1 MRPITMF
8 RQKPYEDIFMLLSK
22 NFRKYYVKYGLYFL
36 LGIAVLIAVDWFQ
49 LDIPKLVGGI
59 IDTLK
64 TADPDTQ
71 MIEQSIITIG
81 LIAAGITLGRFIWR
95 YTIFGASRRI
105 EFELRNVMFNHATK
119 LSQSFY
125 SQEKVGGLMTYFIND
140 LEAVRMS
147 FGPGILMLI
156 DGLMLGGFALY
167 RMANLNLN
175 LTIYATIPMVGLTI
189 ALVIIRKRI
198 TKRFKERQE
207 SVEKLSDFTQENFS
221 GITVIKAFVR
231 ELKEAMLFRN
241 RNLDLYDKNIGF
253 MKFIIIVNIAIS
265 TAINLVILVII
276 VLGSLLVIRHEEVGL
291 TSGQLTEYLGYF
303 FTLIWPTMA
312 LSQFVNIQSQAKAS
326 ADRIEKFLN
335 HPLDVND
342 LPDAKDISNLR
353 GSLKVTNLTFTY
365 PDGDSPVL
373 KDVSFEIKRGEMVG
387 ILGRTGSGKSSLVD
401 LFLRIYN
408 LEKNM
413 IYLDGHDLMDL
424 SIHSVRH
431 TMGYVPQDN
440 FLFSDTITNNIG
452 FSIEQPKED
461 DVIESAKLAD
471 VYENIIDFK
480 EGFNTILGER
490 GVTVSGGQKQRISI
504 ARALTKNPEILI
516 LDDSVSAV
524 DTKTEEAIIKN
535 LHQIRKGK
543 TTIFIAHRISTVK
556 RMDKIILLDQ
566 GEVVAI
572 GSHHELL
579 KTSPLYQD
587 MVKRQTLETIV
598 QGGDIIHEGL

>member
-1 MRPITMF
+1 MI
-8 RQKPYEDIFMLLSK
+8 MLLSK
-22 NFRKYYVKYGLYFL
+22 NFRMYYWKYALYFI
-36 LGIAVLIAVDWFQ
+36 LGIAVLILVDWLQ
-49 LDIPKLVGGI
+49 LDIPKLVGSI
-59 IDTLK
+59 IDMLK
-64 TADPDTQ
+64 SENIDVE
-71 MIEQSIITIG
+71 MIKSSIYRIG
-81 LIAAGITLGRFIWR
+81 ILALSITLGRFLWR

-105 EFELRNVMFNHATK
+105 EYELRNVMFGHASK

-140 LEAVRMS
+140 LEAIRMS

-167 RMANLNLN
+167 RMANLNLK
-175 LTIYATIPMVGLTI
+175 LTIYAAIPMTLLTI
-189 ALVIIRKRI
+189 ALVFIRKTI
-198 TKRFKERQE
+198 TKRFKARQE

-231 ELKEAMLFRN
+231 EVKEAMLFRIK
-241 RNLDLYDKNIGF
+241 NLDLYDKNINF
-253 MKFIIIVNIAIS
+253 MKYIIIINIAIGV
-265 TAINLVILVII
+265 ALNVVILVII
-276 VLGSLLVIRHEEVGL
+276 VLGSLLVINHEEAGL
-291 TSGQLTEYLGYF
+291 TAGQLTEYLGYF

-312 LSQFVNIQSQAKAS
+312 LSQFINIQSQAKAS
-326 ADRIEKFLN
+326 AMRIEKFLD
-335 HPLDVND
+335 HPIDVND
-342 LPDAKDISNLR
+342 DENALDIPNLK
-353 GSLKVTNLTFTY
+353 GTLSVKNLTFKY
-365 PDGDSPVL
+365 PDGNAPVL
-373 KDVSFEIKRGEMVG
+373 NDVSFDIKAGEMVG

-408 LEKNM
+408 LDKGM
-413 IYLDGHDLMDL
+413 IFLDGRDIMDL
-424 SIHSVRH
+424 TVHSVRQ

-452 FSIEQPKED
+452 FALDHPTED
-461 DVIESAKLAD
+461 DVIEPAKLSD
-471 VYENIIDFK
+471 VYDNIMEFK
-480 EGFNTILGER
+480 DQFNTILGER

-504 ARALTKNPEILI
+504 ARALAKNPEILI

-535 LHQIRKGK
+535 LHRIRAGR

-566 GEVVAI
+566 GRVVAI
-572 GSHHELL
+572 GSHKELM

-587 MVKRQTLETIV
+587 MVKRQTLENLV
-598 QGGDIIHEGL
+598 QGGVVHEGL

>member
-1 MRPITMF
+1 
-8 RQKPYEDIFMLLSK
+8 MLLSK
-22 NFRKYYVKYGLYFL
+22 NFRMYYWKYALYFI
-36 LGIAVLIAVDWFQ
+36 LGIAVLILVDWLQ
-49 LDIPKLVGGI
+49 LDIPKLVGSI
-59 IDTLK
+59 IDMLK
-64 TADPDTQ
+64 SENIDVE
-71 MIEQSIITIG
+71 MIKSSIYRIG
-81 LIAAGITLGRFIWR
+81 ILALSITLGRFLWR

-105 EFELRNVMFNHATK
+105 EYELRNVMFGHASK

-140 LEAVRMS
+140 LEAIRMS

-167 RMANLNLN
+167 RMANLNLK
-175 LTIYATIPMVGLTI
+175 LTIYAAIPMTLLTI
-189 ALVIIRKRI
+189 ALVFIRKTI
-198 TKRFKERQE
+198 TKRFKARQE

-231 ELKEAMLFRN
+231 EVKEAMLFRIK
-241 RNLDLYDKNIGF
+241 NLDLYDKNINF
-253 MKFIIIVNIAIS
+253 MKYIIIINIAIGV
-265 TAINLVILVII
+265 ALNVVILVII
-276 VLGSLLVIRHEEVGL
+276 VLGSLLVINHEEAGL
-291 TSGQLTEYLGYF
+291 TAGQLTEYLGYF

-312 LSQFVNIQSQAKAS
+312 LSQFINIQSQAKAS
-326 ADRIEKFLN
+326 AMRIEKFLD
-335 HPLDVND
+335 HPIDVND
-342 LPDAKDISNLR
+342 DENALDIPNLK
-353 GSLKVTNLTFTY
+353 GTLSVKNLTFKY
-365 PDGDSPVL
+365 PDGNAPVL
-373 KDVSFEIKRGEMVG
+373 NDVSFDIKAGEMVG

-408 LEKNM
+408 LDKGM
-413 IYLDGHDLMDL
+413 IFLDGRDIMDL
-424 SIHSVRH
+424 TVHSVRQ

-452 FSIEQPKED
+452 FALDHPTED
-461 DVIESAKLAD
+461 DVIEPAKLSD
-471 VYENIIDFK
+471 VYDNIMEFK
-480 EGFNTILGER
+480 DQFNTILGER

-504 ARALTKNPEILI
+504 ARALAKNPEILI

-535 LHQIRKGK
+535 LHRIRAGR

-566 GEVVAI
+566 GRVVAI
-572 GSHHELL
+572 GSHKELM

-587 MVKRQTLETIV
+587 MVKRQTLENLV
-598 QGGDIIHEGL
+598 QGGVVHEGL

>member
-1 MRPITMF
+1 
-8 RQKPYEDIFMLLSK
+8 MLLSK
-22 NFRKYYVKYGLYFL
+22 HFRKYYLTYGLYFI
-36 LGIAVLIAVDWFQ
+36 LGIAVLIAVDWIQ
-49 LDIPKLVGGI
+49 LDIPKYVGGI

-64 TADPDTQ
+64 STNPDVD
-71 MIEQSIITIG
+71 MIEQSIIWIG
-81 LIAAGITLGRFIWR
+81 VIAIGITIGRFIWR

-105 EFELRNVMFNHATK
+105 EYELRNVMFTHATK

-156 DGLMLGGFALY
+156 DGLMLGAFALY

-175 LTIYATIPMVGLTI
+175 LTLYAALPMVGLTV
-189 ALVIIRKRI
+189 ALVVIRKRI
-198 TKRFKERQE
+198 TARFKERQQ
-207 SVEKLSDFTQENFS
+207 SVEQLSDFTQENFS

-231 ELKEAMLFRN
+231 ELKEAMLFKN

-253 MKFIIIVNIAIS
+253 MKFIIIVNIAINS
-265 TAINLVILVII
+265 AINIVILLIV
-276 VLGSLLVIRHEEVGL
+276 VLGSLLVIRHEDAGL

-326 ADRIEKFLN
+326 AERIEKFLN
-335 HPLDVND
+335 HPLDVSD
-342 LPDAKDISNLR
+342 LEDAQNISNLR
-353 GSLKVTNLTFTY
+353 GALSVKGLTFTY
-365 PDGDSPVL
+365 PDGESPVL
-373 KDVSFEIKRGEMVG
+373 KNVSFDIKKGEMVG

-408 LEKNM
+408 LDKNM
-413 IYLDGHDLMDL
+413 IFLDGHDIMDL
-424 SIHSVRH
+424 SIKSVRE

-452 FSIEQPKED
+452 FSIDEPSED
-461 DVIESAKLAD
+461 DVTESAKLAD
-471 VYENIIDFK
+471 VFENIVEFK

-535 LHQIRKGK
+535 LHRIRKGR

-572 GSHHELL
+572 GSHQELL

-598 QGGDIIHEGL
+598 QGGDIHEGL

>member
-1 MRPITMF
+1 
-8 RQKPYEDIFMLLSK
+8 MLLSK
-22 NFRKYYVKYGLYFL
+22 HFRKYYLTYGLYFI
-36 LGIAVLIAVDWFQ
+36 LGIAVLIAVDWIQ
-49 LDIPKLVGGI
+49 LDIPKYVGGI

-64 TADPDTQ
+64 SANPDVDL
-71 MIEQSIITIG
+71 IEQSIIWIGVIAIGITIG
-81 LIAAGITLGRFIWR
+81 RFVWR

-105 EFELRNVMFNHATK
+105 EYELRNVMFTHATK

-156 DGLMLGGFALY
+156 DGLMLGAFALY

-175 LTIYATIPMVGLTI
+175 LTLYAALPMVGLTF
-189 ALVIIRKRI
+189 ALVVIRKRI
-198 TKRFKERQE
+198 TARFKERQQ
-207 SVEKLSDFTQENFS
+207 SVEQLSDFTQENFS

-231 ELKEAMLFRN
+231 ELKEAMLFKN

-253 MKFIIIVNIAIS
+253 MKFIIIVNIAINS
-265 TAINLVILVII
+265 AINIVILLIV
-276 VLGSLLVIRHEEVGL
+276 VLGSLLVIRHEDAGL

-326 ADRIEKFLN
+326 AERIEKFLN
-335 HPLDVND
+335 HPLDVSD
-342 LPDAKDISNLR
+342 LDNAQSISNLR
-353 GSLKVTNLTFTY
+353 GALSVKGLTFTY

-373 KDVSFEIKRGEMVG
+373 KNVSFDIKKGEMVG

-408 LEKNM
+408 LDKNM
-413 IYLDGHDLMDL
+413 IFLDGHDIMDL
-424 SIHSVRH
+424 SIKSVRE

-452 FSIEQPKED
+452 FSIDEPSED

-471 VYENIIDFK
+471 VFENIVEFK

-535 LHQIRKGK
+535 LHRIRKGR

-572 GSHHELL
+572 GSHQELL

-598 QGGDIIHEGL
+598 QGGDIHEGL

>member
-1 MRPITMF
+1 
-8 RQKPYEDIFMLLSK
+8 MLLSK
-22 NFRKYYVKYGLYFL
+22 HFRKYYLKYGLYFL
-36 LGIAVLIAVDWFQ
+36 VGIAVLIAVDWLQ

-64 TADPDTQ
+64 QTNPDVDQ
-71 MIEQSIITIG
+71 IESSIIRIG
-81 LIAAGITLGRFIWR
+81 ILAASITLGRFLWR

-105 EFELRNVMFNHATK
+105 EYELRNVMFGHATK

-140 LEAVRMS
+140 LEAIRMS

-156 DGLMLGGFALY
+156 DGMMLGGFALY
-167 RMANLNLN
+167 RMAALNLR
-175 LTIYATIPMVGLTI
+175 LTIYAAIPMTILTV
-189 ALVIIRKRI
+189 ALVFIRKTI
-198 TKRFKERQE
+198 TKHFKERQE

-231 ELKEAMLFRN
+231 EMKEAMLFKT
-241 RNLDLYDKNIGF
+241 RNLDLYDKNIKF
-253 MKFIIIVNIAIS
+253 MKYIIIINIALGI
-265 TAINLVILVII
+265 ALNLVILVII
-276 VLGSLLVIRHEEVGL
+276 VLGSLLVINHEEAGL
-291 TSGQLTEYLGYF
+291 TAGQLTEYLGYF

-312 LSQFVNIQSQAKAS
+312 LSQFINIQSQAKAS
-326 ADRIEKFLN
+326 AERITKFLD
-335 HPLDVND
+335 HPLDVS
-342 LPDAKDISNLR
+342 DAPEVMDVENLK
-353 GSLKVTNLTFTY
+353 GELKVEHLTFQY

-373 KDVSFEIKRGEMVG
+373 KDVSFEIKAGEMVG

-408 LEKNM
+408 LEPGM
-413 IYLDGHDLMDL
+413 IYLDGHDIMKL
-424 SIHSVRH
+424 SIKSVRQM
-431 TMGYVPQDN
+431 MGYVPQDN
-440 FLFSDTITNNIG
+440 FLFSDTIINNIG
-452 FSIEQPKED
+452 FAMDQPTEQ
-461 DVIESAKLAD
+461 DVTEPAKLSD
-471 VYENIIDFK
+471 VYENIMEFK
-480 EGFNTILGER
+480 EQFNTILGER

-504 ARALTKNPEILI
+504 ARALAKDPEILI

-535 LHQIRKGK
+535 LHRIRKGR

-566 GEVVAI
+566 GQVVAI
-572 GSHHELL
+572 GSHKELM

-587 MVKRQTLETIV
+587 MVKRQTLENLV
-598 QGGDIIHEGL
+598 QGGVVNEGL

>member
-1 MRPITMF
+1 
-8 RQKPYEDIFMLLSK
+8 MLLSK
-22 NFRKYYVKYGLYFL
+22 HFRKYYLKYALYFIV
-36 LGIAVLIAVDWFQ
+36 GIAVLIAVDWLQ

-64 TADPDTQ
+64 QTDPDVE
-71 MIEQSIITIG
+71 MIENSIIQIG
-81 LIAAGITLGRFIWR
+81 ILAASITLGRFLWR

-105 EFELRNVMFNHATK
+105 EYELRNVMFGHATK

-140 LEAVRMS
+140 LEAIRMS

-167 RMANLNLN
+167 RMAALNLK
-175 LTIYATIPMVGLTI
+175 LTIYAAIPMTLLTV
-189 ALVIIRKRI
+189 ALVFIRKTI

-231 ELKEAMLFRN
+231 EMKEAMLFRTK
-241 RNLDLYDKNIGF
+241 NLDLYDKNITF
-253 MKFIIIVNIAIS
+253 MKYIIVINIALGI
-265 TAINLVILVII
+265 ALNMVILVII
-276 VLGSLLVIRHEEVGL
+276 ILGSLLVINHEDAGL
-291 TSGQLTEYLGYF
+291 TAGQLTEYLGYF

-312 LSQFVNIQSQAKAS
+312 LSQFINIQSQAKAS
-326 ADRIEKFLN
+326 AERITKFLD
-335 HPLDVND
+335 HPLDVSD
-342 LPDAKDISNLR
+342 EPDAVEIPNLR
-353 GSLKVTNLTFTY
+353 GALKVEHLTFKY
-365 PDGDSPVL
+365 PDGDAPVL
-373 KDVSFEIKRGEMVG
+373 HDVSFDIKAGEMVG

-408 LEKNM
+408 LEPGM
-413 IYLDGHDLMDL
+413 IYLDSHDIMKL
-424 SIHSVRH
+424 SIKSVRQ
-431 TMGYVPQDN
+431 TIGYVPQDN
-440 FLFSDTITNNIG
+440 FLFSDTIVNNIG
-452 FSIEQPKED
+452 FAMENPKEE
-461 DVIESAKLAD
+461 DVVEPAKLSD
-471 VYENIIDFK
+471 VYENIMEFK
-480 EGFNTILGER
+480 EQFNTILGER

-504 ARALTKNPEILI
+504 ARALAKDPEILI

-535 LHQIRKGK
+535 LHRIRKGR

-566 GEVVAI
+566 GKVVGI
-572 GSHHELL
+572 GSHKELM

-587 MVKRQTLETIV
+587 MVKRQTLENLV
-598 QGGDIIHEGL
+598 QGGATSEGL

>member
-1 MRPITMF
+1 
-8 RQKPYEDIFMLLSK
+8 MLLSK
-22 NFRKYYVKYGLYFL
+22 NFRMYYWKYALYFI
-36 LGIAVLIAVDWFQ
+36 LGIAVLILVDWLQ
-49 LDIPKLVGGI
+49 LDIPKLVGSI
-59 IDTLK
+59 IDMLK
-64 TADPDTQ
+64 SENIDVE
-71 MIEQSIITIG
+71 MIKSSIYRIG
-81 LIAAGITLGRFIWR
+81 ILALSITLGRFLWR

-105 EFELRNVMFNHATK
+105 EYELRNVMFGHASK

-140 LEAVRMS
+140 LEAIRMS

-167 RMANLNLN
+167 RMANLNLK
-175 LTIYATIPMVGLTI
+175 LTIYAAIPMTLLTI
-189 ALVIIRKRI
+189 ALVFIRKTI
-198 TKRFKERQE
+198 TKRFKARQE

-231 ELKEAMLFRN
+231 EIKEAMLFRIK
-241 RNLDLYDKNIGF
+241 NLDLYDKNINF
-253 MKFIIIVNIAIS
+253 MKYIIIINIAIGV
-265 TAINLVILVII
+265 ALNVVILVII
-276 VLGSLLVIRHEEVGL
+276 VLGSLLVINHEEAGL
-291 TSGQLTEYLGYF
+291 TAGQLTEYLGYF

-312 LSQFVNIQSQAKAS
+312 LSQFINIQSQAKAS
-326 ADRIEKFLN
+326 AMRIEKFLD
-335 HPLDVND
+335 HPIDVND
-342 LPDAKDISNLR
+342 DENALDIPNLK
-353 GSLKVTNLTFTY
+353 GTLSVKNLTFKY
-365 PDGDSPVL
+365 PDGNAPVL
-373 KDVSFEIKRGEMVG
+373 NDVSFDIKAGEMVG

-408 LEKNM
+408 LDKGM
-413 IYLDGHDLMDL
+413 IFLDGRDIMDL
-424 SIHSVRH
+424 TVHSVRQ

-452 FSIEQPKED
+452 FALDHPTED
-461 DVIESAKLAD
+461 DVIEPAKLSD
-471 VYENIIDFK
+471 VYDNIMEFK
-480 EGFNTILGER
+480 DQFNTILGER

-504 ARALTKNPEILI
+504 ARALAKNPEILI

-535 LHQIRKGK
+535 LHRIRAGR

-566 GEVVAI
+566 GRVVAI
-572 GSHHELL
+572 GSHKELM

-587 MVKRQTLETIV
+587 MVKRQTLENLV
-598 QGGDIIHEGL
+598 QGGVVHEGL